1 MKNASRRGNEGRGE
15 GDRGESWGGEVITS
29 SRGSM
34 RREPGV
40 SYFPATFLRN
50 YRAYPV
56 TCVTRLR
63 NYAESGHL
71 ISVILQR
78 GLFRRAVIND
88 RAERAS
94 NVHLLLLLILILIR
108 HSRHRFVPRTG
119 AAREEYFELKVE
131 LKAEYCIRTSVP

>member
-1 MKNASRRGNEGRGE
+1 MHRGAGTRGGE
-15 GDRGESWGGEVITS
+15 KGTGGESWGGEVITS

-94 NVHLLLLLILILIR
+94 NVHLLLLRDTDSALATPLRPAHWRCAGRIFR
-108 HSRHRFVPRTG
+108 VKS
-119 AAREEYFELKVE
+119 
-131 LKAEYCIRTSVP
+131 

>member
-1 MKNASRRGNEGRGE
+1 MHRGAGTRG
-15 GDRGESWGGEVITS
+15 GGKGTGGESWGGEVITS

-94 NVHLLLLLILILIR
+94 NVHLLLLRDTDSALATPLRPAHWRCAGRIFR
-108 HSRHRFVPRTG
+108 VKS
-119 AAREEYFELKVE
+119 
-131 LKAEYCIRTSVP
+131 